1 MKPSPHFFSAMRLLA
16 VLIALG
22 AVVTLHAKPSKGL
35 FGDPTPPAGSITLVD
50 DLVVTPISWEKLP
63 RKPFKV
69 RRVGEPNQPKRET
82 LVALFSAFQSQY
94 TLDDS
99 GKIVPAAPWTDAS
112 LATLSTTLRQDAV
125 EGFYLLG
132 ASVAHCVVFKPAAPE
147 PLIIGT
153 KLKTVAY
160 QSGMQTWLDQ
170 QGSEQKT
177 PLYQELVLPLKDLTP
192 RPPSREQFLEA
203 LRTGQKFDLLTKEGD
218 TLVVQVAEW

>member
-1 MKPSPHFFSAMRLLA
+1 MKHSPHFSSAMRMLV
-16 VLIALG
+16 VLIAMG
-22 AVVTLHAKPSKGL
+22 VTTLHAKPSKGL
-35 FGDPTPPAGSITLVD
+35 FGDPTPPPGSTTLVD

-94 TLDDS
+94 ALDDA
-99 GKIVPAAPWTDAS
+99 GKIVPAAPWTGAS

-153 KLKTVAY
+153 KLKTLAY
-160 QSGMQTWLDQ
+160 QSGMQTWLDP

-177 PLYQELVLPLKDLTP
+177 PLYLELVLPLKDPTP